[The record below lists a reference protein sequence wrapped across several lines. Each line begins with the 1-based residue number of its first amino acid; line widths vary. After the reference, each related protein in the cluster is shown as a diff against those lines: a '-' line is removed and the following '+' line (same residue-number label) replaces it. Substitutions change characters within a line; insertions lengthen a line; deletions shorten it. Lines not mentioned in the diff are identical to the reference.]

1 MRRKNFKSDRLKVF
15 LTVAF
20 KPFKKGLGVYFQKGF
35 VFFVFS
41 YFYKEL
47 KMDKQKVKLLEHCYT
62 MILPINATF
71 MRLELKNFN
80 P

>member
-1 MRRKNFKSDRLKVF
+1 MRLIKFKKLKRVF
-15 LTVAF
+15 LVAF

-47 KMDKQKVKLLEHCYT
+47 KMNKQKVKLLEHCYT
-62 MILPINATF
+62 MILSINATF

>member
-1 MRRKNFKSDRLKVF
+1 M
-15 LTVAF
+15 VAF

-71 MRLELKNFN
+71 MRLELKNFKS
-80 P
+80 

>member
-1 MRRKNFKSDRLKVF
+1 M
-15 LTVAF
+15 VAF

-47 KMDKQKVKLLEHCYT
+47 KMDKQKVKLLEHYS

-71 MRLELKNFN
+71 MFLELKNFKS
-80 P
+80 

>member
-1 MRRKNFKSDRLKVF
+1 M
-15 LTVAF
+15 AF

-47 KMDKQKVKLLEHCYT
+47 KMDKQKVKTPRALLYHDF
-62 MILPINATF
+62 INQC
-71 MRLELKNFN
+71 NFYAFRA
-80 P
+80 

>member
-1 MRRKNFKSDRLKVF
+1 M
-15 LTVAF
+15 VAF

-47 KMDKQKVKLLEHCYT
+47 KMDKQKVKLLEHCYN
-62 MILPINATF
+62 MILPTNATF
-71 MRLELKNFN
+71 MLLKLKNFKT
-80 P
+80 

>member
-1 MRRKNFKSDRLKVF
+1 MRLKNLKSLKVF
-15 LTVAF
+15 LIMAF

-62 MILPINATF
+62 MILSINATF
-71 MRLELKNFN
+71 MRLELKNFKS
-80 P
+80 

>member
-1 MRRKNFKSDRLKVF
+1 M
-15 LTVAF
+15 
-20 KPFKKGLGVYFQKGF
+20 
-35 VFFVFS
+35 FS

-62 MILPINATF
+62 MILSINATF

-80 P
+80 PLIRDFRLNYPKNLY

>member
-1 MRRKNFKSDRLKVF
+1 MRLIKFKKLKRVF
-15 LTVAF
+15 LVAF

-62 MILPINATF
+62 MILSINATF

>member
-1 MRRKNFKSDRLKVF
+1 MRLIKFKKLKRVF
-15 LTVAF
+15 LVAF

-62 MILPINATF
+62 MILSINATF
-71 MRLELKNFN
+71 MRLELKNFKT
-80 P
+80 

>member
-1 MRRKNFKSDRLKVF
+1 MRLIKFKKLKRVF
-15 LTVAF
+15 LVAF

-62 MILPINATF
+62 MILSINATF
-71 MRLELKNFN
+71 MRLELKNFKS
-80 P
+80 

>member
-1 MRRKNFKSDRLKVF
+1 M
-15 LTVAF
+15 
-20 KPFKKGLGVYFQKGF
+20 
-35 VFFVFS
+35 FS

-47 KMDKQKVKLLEHCYT
+47 KMDKQKVKLLERYYT
-62 MILPINATF
+62 MILSINATF

>member
-1 MRRKNFKSDRLKVF
+1 M
-15 LTVAF
+15 
-20 KPFKKGLGVYFQKGF
+20 
-35 VFFVFS
+35 FS

-47 KMDKQKVKLLEHCYT
+47 KMDKQKVKLLECCYT

>member
-1 MRRKNFKSDRLKVF
+1 M
-15 LTVAF
+15 
-20 KPFKKGLGVYFQKGF
+20 
-35 VFFVFS
+35 FFVFS

-47 KMDKQKVKLLEHCYT
+47 KMDKQKAKLLERCYT

>member
-1 MRRKNFKSDRLKVF
+1 M
-15 LTVAF
+15 VAF

-35 VFFVFS
+35 VFLCFHIS
-41 YFYKEL
+41 IRSL
-47 KMDKQKVKLLEHCYT
+47 KMDKQKVKLLERCYS

>member
-1 MRRKNFKSDRLKVF
+1 MRLIKFKKLKRVF
-15 LTVAF
+15 LVAF

-62 MILPINATF
+62 MILSINATF
-71 MRLELKNFN
+71 MFLGLKNFN

>member
-1 MRRKNFKSDRLKVF
+1 M
-15 LTVAF
+15 
-20 KPFKKGLGVYFQKGF
+20 
-35 VFFVFS
+35 FS

-47 KMDKQKVKLLEHCYT
+47 KMDKQKVKLLERCYT